1 MKRNV
6 KKVIVLLL
14 ILSLLVPGYGL
25 GAYAASKQNVQ
36 EPNVNEVNSLELIS
50 HESLNLELPQIL
62 GDYDFNSAERV
73 KVIVELKEESI
84 IAAKH
89 NGKSQT
95 KQNLER
101 VRKDVIAKINQV
113 VVGAKIS
120 REYDYLVSG
129 FSIEVES
136 KDLPK
141 LIVIS
146 GIKAIYPN
154 VTYTTAE
161 VGAPK
166 ILSDENMS
174 PVMFDSAPFIGAP
187 EAWDLG
193 FKGEGITVAVIDTG
207 VDYNHPSLAHAF
219 GSYKGYDFFD
229 NDNDPMEVEGEYHGT
244 HVSGTIAGYNE
255 ADGFSGIAP
264 EATLLGYRVLGP
276 DGGTSEDV
284 IAGIEKAVMDGANV
298 MNLSLGNSLNAP
310 DYMTSI
316 ALDEAMKEGVIV
328 VTSNGNSGP
337 DNWTV
342 GSPGT
347 SREAISVGATMQPY
361 KTYTSEITVSDGIDY
376 PTAVMG
382 FNTEEALYALNSG
395 SYDIVYGELGYP
407 ADLDSAA
414 VSGKAVLI
422 QRGELAFVDKA
433 ENAKNAGA
441 IAVLIYD
448 HTSNNVMPDIPGMA
462 VPTFKLTKEVG
473 EMMAATLSKSKTG
486 LTIEFNIQFDK
497 NVGET
502 MADFSSRGPVVNTW
516 MIKPD
521 LSAPGVDVVSSVP
534 GGYASLQGTS
544 MASPHVAGAAALV
557 LQAHPNYSPEDVK
570 AALMNTAVTVY
581 EPLSTNPYPLNS
593 QGAGS
598 IRIVEAIE
606 ADVLVSPGS
615 NSLGVFYP
623 GEEPK
628 IIEKSFRVSNDSVT
642 PIEASIAVSF
652 EDNSLGEI
660 YEVSN
665 SVQVDAE
672 SSSEFVLKI
681 TIDPTDLDPGY
692 YEGEIVL
699 SYDSQS
705 FNIPLIFFIG
715 EPDYPIISH
724 AGLDVVDGVNYVWGF
739 VPMGAD
745 ELEIALFKEV
755 KGDLVYVG
763 TTHYFENVA
772 ADIFEYEWD
781 GKLNGSK
788 LKPGNYYMVAFAT
801 KNGATEYLIA
811 ANFVTPTTKG
821 KK

>member
-1 MKRNV
+1 
-6 KKVIVLLL
+6 
-14 ILSLLVPGYGL
+14 
-25 GAYAASKQNVQ
+25 
-36 EPNVNEVNSLELIS
+36 
-50 HESLNLELPQIL
+50 
-62 GDYDFNSAERV
+62 
-73 KVIVELKEESI
+73 
-84 IAAKH
+84 
-89 NGKSQT
+89 
-95 KQNLER
+95 
-101 VRKDVIAKINQV
+101 
-113 VVGAKIS
+113 
-120 REYDYLVSG
+120 
-129 FSIEVES
+129 
-136 KDLPK
+136 
-141 LIVIS
+141 
-146 GIKAIYPN
+146 
-154 VTYTTAE
+154 
-161 VGAPK
+161 
-166 ILSDENMS
+166 
-174 PVMFDSAPFIGAP
+174 MFDSAPFIGAP
-187 EAWDLG
+187 EAWSLG

-207 VDYNHPSLAHAF
+207 VDYKHPSLAHAF
-219 GSYKGYDFFD
+219 GSYKGYDLFD
-229 NDNDPMEVEGEYHGT
+229 DDDDPMEVEGEYHGT
-244 HVSGTIAGYNE
+244 HVAGTIAGYNE
-255 ADGFSGIAP
+255 DDGFSGIAP
-264 EATLLGYRVLGP
+264 EATLLAYRVLGP
-276 DGGTSEDV
+276 DGGTSEGV
-284 IAGIEKAVMDGANV
+284 IAGIEKAVMDGADV

-316 ALDEAMKEGVIV
+316 ALDKAMKEGVIV

-337 DNWTV
+337 KNWTV

-361 KTYTSEITVSDGIDY
+361 KTYSSEISVSDGINY

-407 ADLDSAA
+407 ADLDPT
-414 VSGKAVLI
+414 VVTGKVVLI
-422 QRGELAFVDKA
+422 QRGELPFVDKA

-441 IAVLIYD
+441 VAVLIYD
-448 HTSNNVMPDIPGMA
+448 HTSGNVMPDIPGMA

-473 EMMAATLSKSKTG
+473 EIMATTLSKSKTG
-486 LTIEFNIQFDK
+486 LTIEFNNQFAN

-502 MADFSSRGPVVNTW
+502 IADFSSRGPVVNTW

-544 MASPHVAGAAALV
+544 MSSPHVAGAAALV
-557 LQAHPNYSPEDVK
+557 LQAHPNYTPEDVK

-615 NSLGVFYP
+615 TSFGVFNP
-623 GEEPK
+623 GEEAK
-628 IIEKSFRVSNDSVT
+628 TIEKNFRVSNDSVT
-642 PIEASIAVSF
+642 SIDASIAVTF
-652 EDNSLGEI
+652 EDNLPGVNYDVI
-660 YEVSN
+660 N
-665 SVQVDAE
+665 SVQVNAN
-672 SSSEFVLKI
+672 SSSEFVLKL
-681 TIDPTDLDPGY
+681 TVGPTDLKPGY

-699 SYDSQS
+699 NYGSES
-705 FNIPLIFFIG
+705 FNVPLIFFIG

-724 AGLDVVDGVNYVWGF
+724 AGLDFVDGVNYVWGF

-745 ELEIALFKEV
+745 ELEIALYKNV
-755 KGDLVYVG
+755 KGNLVYVG

-772 ADIFEYEWD
+772 ADIFEYSWD

-788 LKPGNYYMVAFAT
+788 LKPGNYYMIAFAT
-801 KNGATEYLIA
+801 KNAATDYLIF

>member
-14 ILSLLVPGYGL
+14 ILSLLVPGYGV
-25 GAYAASKQNVQ
+25 GTFAASKQNVKEQ
-36 EPNVNEVNSLELIS
+36 VISEVNSLELIS
-50 HESLNLELPQIL
+50 LESSILELPQIF
-62 GDYDFNSAERV
+62 GDYNYNSTERV

-113 VVGAKIS
+113 VVGAKIG

-136 KDLPK
+136 RDLPK
-141 LIVIS
+141 LIGIN

-154 VTYTTAE
+154 VAYITAE
-161 VGAPK
+161 VGEPK
-166 ILSDENMS
+166 MLSAENMS
-174 PVMFDSAPFIGAP
+174 PAMFDSAPFIGAP
-187 EAWDLG
+187 EAWSLG

-207 VDYNHPSLAHAF
+207 VDYKHPSLAHAF
-219 GSYKGYDFFD
+219 GSYKGYDLFD
-229 NDNDPMEVEGEYHGT
+229 DDDDPMEVEGEYHGT
-244 HVSGTIAGYNE
+244 HVAGTIAGYNE
-255 ADGFSGIAP
+255 DDGFSGIAP
-264 EATLLGYRVLGP
+264 EATLLAYRVLGP
-276 DGGTSEDV
+276 DGGTSEGV
-284 IAGIEKAVMDGANV
+284 IAGIEKAVMDGADV

-316 ALDEAMKEGVIV
+316 ALDKAMKEGVIV

-337 DNWTV
+337 KNWTV

-361 KTYTSEITVSDGIDY
+361 KTYSSEISVSDGINY

-407 ADLDSAA
+407 ADLDPT
-414 VSGKAVLI
+414 VVTGKVVLI
-422 QRGELAFVDKA
+422 QRGELPFVDKA

-441 IAVLIYD
+441 VAVLIYD
-448 HTSNNVMPDIPGMA
+448 HTSGNVMPDIPGMA

-473 EMMAATLSKSKTG
+473 EIMATTLSKSKTG
-486 LTIEFNIQFDK
+486 LTIEFNNQFAN

-502 MADFSSRGPVVNTW
+502 IADFSSRGPVVNTW

-544 MASPHVAGAAALV
+544 MSSPHVAGAAALV
-557 LQAHPNYSPEDVK
+557 LQAHPNYTPEDVK

-615 NSLGVFYP
+615 TSFGVFNP
-623 GEEPK
+623 GEEAK
-628 IIEKSFRVSNDSVT
+628 TIEKNFRVSNDSVT
-642 PIEASIAVSF
+642 SIDASIAVTF
-652 EDNSLGEI
+652 EDNLPGVNYDVI
-660 YEVSN
+660 N
-665 SVQVDAE
+665 SVQVNAN
-672 SSSEFVLKI
+672 SSSEFVLKL
-681 TIDPTDLDPGY
+681 TVGPTDLKPGY

-699 SYDSQS
+699 NYGSES
-705 FNIPLIFFIG
+705 FNVPLIFFIG

-724 AGLDVVDGVNYVWGF
+724 AGLDFVDGVNYVWGF

-745 ELEIALFKEV
+745 ELEIALYKNV
-755 KGDLVYVG
+755 KGNLVYVG

-772 ADIFEYEWD
+772 ADIFEYSWD

-788 LKPGNYYMVAFAT
+788 LKPGNYYMIAFAT
-801 KNGATEYLIA
+801 KNAATDYLIF

>member
-1 MKRNV
+1 MKQNV
-6 KKVIVLLL
+6 KKVFVLLL
-14 ILSLLVPGYGL
+14 VLTLLLPGYGV
-25 GAYAASKQNVQ
+25 GTFAASKQNVQ
-36 EPNVNEVNSLELIS
+36 DPVVSEVNSLEMVSL
-50 HESLNLELPQIL
+50 ESSILELPQIF
-62 GDYDFNSAERV
+62 GDYNFNSAERV

-136 KDLPK
+136 RDLPK
-141 LIVIS
+141 LIRIE

-154 VTYTTAE
+154 IAYTTAE

-166 ILSDENMS
+166 MLSIEDMS
-174 PVMFDSAPFIGAP
+174 PEMFDSAPFIGAP

-193 FKGEGITVAVIDTG
+193 FKGQGIKVAVVDTG
-207 VDYNHPSLAHAF
+207 VDYTHPSLAHAF
-219 GSYKGYDFFD
+219 GSYKGYDIFD
-229 NDNDPMEVEGEYHGT
+229 NDDDPMEVEGEYHGT
-244 HVSGTIAGYNE
+244 HVAGTIAGYNE

-264 EATLLGYRVLGP
+264 EATLLAYRVLGP
-276 DGGTSEDV
+276 DGGTSEGV
-284 IAGIEKAVMDGANV
+284 IAGIEKAVMDGADV

-310 DYMTSI
+310 DYITSI
-316 ALDEAMKEGVIV
+316 ALDEAMKDGVIV

-337 DNWTV
+337 ENWTV

-382 FNTEEALYALNSG
+382 FNTEEALYALNYG

-407 ADLDSAA
+407 ADLDPSV
-414 VSGKAVLI
+414 VSGKVVLI
-422 QRGELAFVDKA
+422 QRGELPFVDKA

-441 IAVLIYD
+441 VAVLIYD
-448 HTSNNVMPDIPGMA
+448 HTSDNVMPDIPGMA

-473 EMMAATLSKSKTG
+473 EMMAATLSQNTTG
-486 LTIEFNIQFDK
+486 LQVEFNNQFAN
-497 NVGET
+497 NVEET

-615 NSLGVFYP
+615 NSFGVFYP
-623 GEEPK
+623 GEEPT
-628 IIEKSFRVSNDSVT
+628 IIEKNFRVSNGSF
-642 PIEASIAVSF
+642 ASINASISVNF
-652 EDNSLGEI
+652 ENDEPGVNYKI
-660 YEVSN
+660 AN
-665 SVQVDAE
+665 SVRVKAN
-672 SSSEFVLKI
+672 SSSEFVLKL
-681 TIDPTDLDPGY
+681 TVDPTDLDPGY
-692 YEGEIVL
+692 YEGEIVF
-699 SYDSQS
+699 SYDSES

-724 AGLDVVDGVNYVWGF
+724 AGLDVVDGVKYVWGF

-745 ELEIALFKEV
+745 VLEIALFKDVNGE
-755 KGDLVYVG
+755 LVYVG
-763 TTHYFENVA
+763 TTHYFTNLE
-772 ADIFEYEWD
+772 ADIYEYVWD
-781 GKLNGSK
+781 GQVNGSK
-788 LKPGNYYMVAFAT
+788 LRPGNYYMVAFAT
-801 KNGATEYLIA
+801 KKGVTEYIIFE
-811 ANFVTPTTKG
+811 NFETPTTKG